1 MVYYCFNHIINNDYF
16 QHVNVWLFYLFTSG
30 RVSLVSHTQLQ
41 IIVMASEW
49 FSELL
54 KITLLDISGHH
65 IHSYPP
71 FFHDVFAETDIT
83 TPIFMVQ
90 RARFMVCSK
99 SKTSLQ
105 RFENRFQPW
114 KSWSSLSASFWRGKT
129 LFISTYIYISIYLH
143 IYIYSA
149 WFLIDVVLPI
159 AKKTYKLRWVEW
171 IVTYSH
177 LQWKAFVYTQYIL
190 VSPRFMAYK
199 RLPTWKN
206 MVTHPDVIGAWA
218 KVADGKRAII
228 KTRIK
233 CSHPVLDIRNYAS
246 GTLGWKMGLSN

>member
-1 MVYYCFNHIINNDYF
+1 MAYYCFNHIINNDYF

-49 FSELL
+49 SSELL

-90 RARFMVCSK
+90 RARFMVRSK

-129 LFISTYIYISIYLH
+129 LFID
-143 IYIYSA
+143 IYIYTA
-149 WFLIDVVLPI
+149 WFWIDVVLPI

-171 IVTYSH
+171 IVTYIVIYNEKH
-177 LQWKAFVYTQYIL
+177 LFTPSI
-190 VSPRFMAYK
+190 S
-199 RLPTWKN
+199 
-206 MVTHPDVIGAWA
+206 
-218 KVADGKRAII
+218 
-228 KTRIK
+228 
-233 CSHPVLDIRNYAS
+233 
-246 GTLGWKMGLSN
+246 